1 MLLLPTERVRK
12 LIDYTISK
20 FNIESFSDAPCGDC
34 AWQTHLNNFAHIN
47 YTGMDIVPELILG
60 NSKKHAKFK
69 NARFINLDLVLDE
82 LPESD
87 IYMVRDV
94 IQHLSLDDGVALIK
108 NVEKTGAKY
117 LISNFHN
124 LKRTGEALENR
135 NIEAG
140 RFYPNNAMLPPFN
153 FPNPLYYI
161 LDMHDGYYDREGDG
175 MGIKLAAVWR
185 LPVLGQG
192 SGKGFTVDFEQAKD
206 IVFMDEDH

>member
-1 MLLLPTERVRK
+1 
-12 LIDYTISK
+12 
-20 FNIESFSDAPCGDC
+20 
-34 AWQTHLNNFAHIN
+34 
-47 YTGMDIVPELILG
+47 MDIVPELILG
-60 NSKKHAKFK
+60 NSKKHARFK

-82 LPESD
+82 LPQSD
-87 IYMVRDV
+87 VYMVRDV

-161 LDMHDGYYDREGDG
+161 LDMHDGYYDRENDG
-175 MGIKLAAVWR
+175 MGIKLAAVWK

-192 SGKGFTVDFEQAKD
+192 TGRGFTVDFEQAKE